1 MEKISV
7 IVPIYNAE
15 NTLEYCLDSI
25 ISQSYS
31 NLEILL
37 INDGSQDSGL
47 SICKRYQAKD
57 SRIRVLDTENQG
69 VSKARN
75 EGLEIA
81 QGTYIGFVDSD
92 DWIDNDMFQKLYDG
106 IKSDLNHCMSVIG
119 VHAEGWKEYLQALCG
134 KKPECTISVPQA
146 IDEVTKR
153 RGLRGYLWNKLFL
166 NTHLLLDENYIVCED
181 LEFVVRYLLQFP
193 RKSVHILNSK
203 GYHYLIS
210 ENHDFAHLGYGFSKT
225 FTKLATY
232 EKILSYLDESYDK
245 AKLNIKAESC
255 MVSYDLLVY
264 WYSLVTIER
273 GKPPYEDNIPI
284 VTKIFL
290 QYFQQG
296 YALATW
302 REKIKLLGMRHTPF
316 LLVWMLIL
324 KRNLTLKI
332 ERED

>member
-57 SRIRVLDTENQG
+57 SRIRVLDTKNQG

-106 IKSDLNHCMSVIG
+106 IKSDQNHCMSVVG

-134 KKPECTISVPQA
+134 KRPECTISVPQA

-153 RGLRGYLWNKLFL
+153 RGLRGYLCNKLFL

-255 MVSYDLLVY
+255 MVSYDLLVH
-264 WYSLVTIER
+264 WYSLPNDER
-273 GKPPYEDNIPI
+273 KNPFYAEHIPI
-284 VTKIFL
+284 VKQAFIL
-290 QYFQQG
+290 YYKQG
-296 YALATW
+296 IALAT
-302 REKIKLLGMRHTPF
+302 RRAKIKLVSLRYVPI
-316 LLVWMLIL
+316 LLIWLLTVKKTIFKKKLI
-324 KRNLTLKI
+324 
-332 ERED
+332 